1 MIKEMVRNPAIHFII
16 SVSFVFLLYYIFT
29 IGYMAMFLAGA
40 MWHGNSL
47 LNAL

>member
-16 SVSFVFLLYYIFT
+16 SVSFVFLLYYTFT
-29 IGYMAMFLAGA
+29 IGYMAMFLAWA